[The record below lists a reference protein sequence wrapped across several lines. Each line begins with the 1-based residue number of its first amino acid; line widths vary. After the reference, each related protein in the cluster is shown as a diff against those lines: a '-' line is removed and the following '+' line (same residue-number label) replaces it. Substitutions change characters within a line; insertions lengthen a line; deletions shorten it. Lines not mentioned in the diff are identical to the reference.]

1 MTPTRAALVL
11 PAAVLVLS
19 GCGAVATATAHNTT
33 DSYARTDAAPHTVA
47 PVTSPATAAPAPATP
62 AAHASQPDIVVTV
75 PISSSSGTEWLEI
88 LNAAGTVLAKTEIDP
103 TVTWMT
109 AAGAGGAYWAQDGQE
124 HELTPSGAVRT
135 LGAVPA
141 DANAVLIAPDGASY
155 AYATSD
161 TAKDG
166 IATNRIVVVAPGAA
180 PRVIADRTSDPN
192 HPTSDAPPDGWNYYL
207 ISWTAPGIAFARV
220 PSGGCGCG
228 SFDMQM
234 QSADSAVINPATDV
248 VTTLTADSLCPLSAV
263 SPSLETVCFA
273 GTTATDAIRIG
284 SRGALVH
291 NFTLSGSNVAGDA
304 VFASG
309 SAELAYITIP
319 ESQDTCG
326 ATITPTLR
334 ILNLST
340 GAAVARNSGDFAPMA
355 WPAGGPILGEMTSGA
370 NTWVATVDPATF
382 ATTELTTAAAEA
394 QFVGIM

>member
-19 GCGAVATATAHNTT
+19 GCGAVATATAHTT
-33 DSYARTDAAPHTVA
+33 TNSYARTDAAPHTAA
-47 PVTSPATAAPAPATP
+47 PVASPATATPAPATP
-62 AAHASQPDIVVTV
+62 APHASQSNIVVTV
-75 PISSSSGTEWLEI
+75 PISGSSGTEWLEI
-88 LNAAGTVLAKTEIDP
+88 LSPGGTVLAKTEIDP
-103 TVTWMT
+103 SVAWMT
-109 AAGAGGAYWAQDGQE
+109 AAGAGGAYWSQGGLV
-124 HELTPSGAVRT
+124 HELTPSGAIRT
-135 LGAVPA
+135 LGTVPA
-141 DANAVLIAPDGASY
+141 DADALLVAPDGVSY
-155 AYATSD
+155 AYAT
-161 TAKDG
+161 ADG
-166 IATNRIVVVAPGAA
+166 TPSGTYTNRIVVVAPGAA
-180 PRVIADRTSDPN
+180 PRVIADRISDPN
-192 HPTSDAPPDGWNYYL
+192 HPTNDAPPDGWNYYL

-234 QSADSAVINPATDV
+234 QSADSAIINPTTEV
-248 VTTLTADSLCPLSAV
+248 VTTLTADASCPLSAV

-309 SAELAYITIP
+309 GAELAYITIP

-340 GAAVARNSGDFAPMA
+340 GAAVARNSGDFSPMA
-355 WPAGGPILGEMTSGA
+355 WPAGGPIFGEMASGA
-370 NTWVATVDPATF
+370 NTWVATVDPVTF
-382 ATTELTTAAAEA
+382 ATTQLTPAAAEA
-394 QFVGIM
+394 HFVGIM